1 MNTEQQQQRIMGY
14 FIEEAKDH
22 LNTIEQGVLNLQDV
36 LLDTEMRNEMF
47 RAAHSIKGG
56 AAMLGVVSV
65 QHISHR
71 LEDYFKIL
79 QEHSNIQVDERLKS
93 LFLAGFDRLQE
104 LIEQLE
110 VNLKI
115 SDELATSALE
125 SVKPIF
131 LELES
136 HLSRLVDGG
145 DSDTSNNLS
154 TFQVEVANKL
164 RDMLQLFKQEETI
177 SSRHELESICTEL
190 LTIGR
195 NLHLENWCELIMT
208 AKAAI
213 AFEDN
218 SYRTLA
224 PILIKY
230 IKQAQD
236 LVLEGKDAN
245 ITISSELQ
253 ALIPTT
259 AAITSFTDDEDM
271 TIFMD
276 NISDLDSGD
285 VSMDELFSD
294 AGIEFDDISS
304 DFDDLSDLFE
314 NEPAIASGEIPSE
327 TTEEI
332 AETIDFSNE
341 EVDINYSFDLELESL
356 FESTPEDLITS
367 EDAEFADFGLE
378 DLLQDSITD
387 NTDNVDE
394 SEQNSQQDIN
404 SIQDDDL
411 GLEDFF
417 SATDEDNLESLQS
430 IDVGT
435 WSGDVSEN
443 ITSGDFFDEFID
455 EFSMVTEVTEVDE
468 ESKNSDEFQSLSEDI
483 SFEDISTEESIEDD
497 FLLGSDFLTE
507 DELPI
512 GDLSI
517 EDRNE
522 DRVVDNDIADFAEFS
537 GDEFNVTDEPVESVI
552 IIDEF
557 SNLNQSELDLDEVAS
572 EQEFDG
578 NIADFAEFSG
588 AEFNVTDEPVESVII
603 IDEFFNLNQS
613 ELDLD
618 EASEQEFN
626 EDIADFVD
634 SGIEFTATDQPIFID
649 DEFSDLNLT
658 EDPSFVEQANEN
670 VVNFANSNDYRNTE
684 EFDELDT
691 IIDTPT
697 EVSESISIPSSPDFD
712 DLETLI
718 ELTPTVALR
727 KVESDDFD
735 DLEELLRDSS
745 EVGGI
750 ANKIARRP
758 APVKRQTSKII
769 SQTMKVDVKHL
780 DSLNNLVG
788 ELVVNRNLLDQD
800 QEKMQQFLANLL
812 NQVQMLSDVS
822 QKMRDQYDRSLLESS
837 LVATREQSK
846 VSSALM
852 MQRGD
857 DNQRSGGKSSDF
869 DSIELDRFS
878 DFHALS
884 QEIIELIVRVRE
896 SASDIEFVVGESE
909 QVTRQLGVI
918 TNQVQDDLKQSRMV
932 PFAQIADRLP
942 RAVRDLAIKTGKE
955 ADIDIRGRET
965 LIDKAILEQLYDPM
979 THLVSN
985 AIVHGLEDPQTRRSF
1000 GKQAKG
1006 LITVRAYHQGNQTII
1021 SVGDDGAGIDIEK
1034 VKRSAVTKGVRTQEE
1049 VNQLSDEEVFELLFE
1064 AGFSTK
1070 TQADEFAGRGVGLD
1084 VVTTALNDIR
1094 GTVFTESTLN
1104 KGTSFTIRLPLT
1116 LSISK
1121 AMLCVSNR
1129 TRIAFPVD
1137 GFEDMVEAPQNQI
1150 FTNEQGQSC
1159 LTWRNTTLPFQPL
1172 SNLLTYSRQVT
1183 RSSIYN
1189 KQEDDVISII
1199 VLRNDTGYLALQ
1211 VDQFIGESE
1220 IVIKQL
1226 EGPIPKPVGIAGA
1239 TILGDGQVMAIAN
1252 VLELF
1257 DIASGRLKPS
1267 QFGAPEV
1274 PLPQLDE
1281 AADPIVLIVDD
1292 SITVR
1297 ELLSLTFSKVGYRVE
1312 QAKDGKDAW
1321 EKLRAGMQ
1329 CNLIF
1334 CDIEMP
1340 RMDGLEL
1347 LSRIQKDEFLSKIPI
1362 AMLTSRSSD
1371 RHRSAARELGA
1382 KGYFTKPYL
1391 EEEVITGSKR
1401 LLQGEL
1407 LNY

>member
-36 LLDTEMRNEMF
+36 LLDTEMTNEMF

-79 QEHSNIQVDERLKS
+79 QEHNNIQVDERLKS

-110 VNLKI
+110 TNYKI
-115 SDELATSALE
+115 SDELASSALE

-131 LELES
+131 IELES
-136 HLSRLVDGG
+136 YLNRLVEG
-145 DSDTSNNLS
+145 DAADSSDNLVS
-154 TFQVEVANKL
+154 TFQSQVANKL
-164 RDMLQLFKQEETI
+164 RDMLQLFKQDDTAG
-177 SSRHELESICTEL
+177 SRRELENICSDL
-190 LTIGR
+190 LTIGNNL
-195 NLHLENWCELIMT
+195 NLHNWSQLILT
-208 AKAAI
+208 SKAAI

-218 SYRTLA
+218 SYRVLA
-224 PILIKY
+224 PVIIKDTKY
-230 IKQAQD
+230 AQD
-236 LVLEGKDAN
+236 LVLQGKDSD
-245 ITISSELQ
+245 ITISPELQ

-259 AAITSFTDDEDM
+259 APIASFNDDDDITV
-271 TIFMD
+271 FMD
-276 NISDLDSGD
+276 NISDFDSSD
-285 VSMDELFSD
+285 VSMDDLFSD
-294 AGIEFDDISS
+294 AGLEYSNESNS

-314 NEPAIASGEIPSE
+314 SVSAIADEE
-327 TTEEI
+327 TGDLSITET
-332 AETIDFSNE
+332 ETINSPESSADFNFETFNLSS
-341 EVDINYSFDLELESL
+341 DIPQDAGF
-356 FESTPEDLITS
+356 EDL
-367 EDAEFADFGLE
+367 GLE
-378 DLLQDSITD
+378 DLLQDTITD
-387 NTDNVDE
+387 TAEVSLPE
-394 SEQNSQQDIN
+394 QDI
-404 SIQDDDL
+404 STGFSDDDL

-417 SATDEDNLESLQS
+417 SATDENNLESLQS
-430 IDVGT
+430 IDAGA
-435 WSGDVSEN
+435 WSGDITESSEP
-443 ITSGDFFDEFID
+443 IDDFIN
-455 EFSMVTEVTEVDE
+455 EFSMVTEATEAGDNEIVTDQASELNLDNLVSDDSIEEPE
-468 ESKNSDEFQSLSEDI
+468 ESVDFGEFEL
-483 SFEDISTEESIEDD
+483 TAEEPSIT
-497 FLLGSDFLTE
+497 S
-507 DELPI
+507 
-512 GDLSI
+512 
-517 EDRNE
+517 
-522 DRVVDNDIADFAEFS
+522 AEFS
-537 GDEFNVTDEPVESVI
+537 NDSIEEPEESVDFNEFELTI
-552 IIDEF
+552 EEPSITSAEFSDDSIEEPEESVDFNEFELTTEEPSITSAEVSNDGIEEPEESVDFNEFELTIEQPSITSAEVSNDSIEEPEESVDFNEFELTIEEPSITSAEFSDDSIEEPEESVDFNEFELTTEEPSITSAEF
-557 SNLNQSELDLDEVAS
+557 SNVDLAEPTTEITSTSELDELEIISA
-572 EQEFDG
+572 EPIQE
-578 NIADFAEFSG
+578 S
-588 AEFNVTDEPVESVII
+588 
-603 IDEFFNLNQS
+603 
-613 ELDLD
+613 
-618 EASEQEFN
+618 
-626 EDIADFVD
+626 
-634 SGIEFTATDQPIFID
+634 
-649 DEFSDLNLT
+649 
-658 EDPSFVEQANEN
+658 
-670 VVNFANSNDYRNTE
+670 
-684 EFDELDT
+684 
-691 IIDTPT
+691 
-697 EVSESISIPSSPDFD
+697 VSESSPISFD
-712 DLETLI
+712 ELETLI
-718 ELTPTVALR
+718 ETPPPVPVKKAAN
-727 KVESDDFD
+727 DDFD
-735 DLEELLRDSS
+735 DLEALLRDSG
-745 EVGGI
+745 EAGGI
-750 ANKIARRP
+750 GVKVSKRP
-758 APVKRQTSKII
+758 VAAKRQTSKII

-812 NQVQMLSDVS
+812 TQVQLLSDAS

-837 LVATREQSK
+837 LVATREQSR
-846 VSSALM
+846 VSTALM
-852 MQRGD
+852 QSRLD
-857 DNQRSGGKSSDF
+857 SDSRSRSTSTDF

-896 SASDIEFVVGESE
+896 SASDIEFVVGETE

-985 AIVHGLEDPQTRRSF
+985 AIVHGLEDVNTRLSA
-1000 GKQAKG
+1000 GKSAKG
-1006 LITVRAYHQGNQTII
+1006 MITVRAYHQGNQTII
-1021 SVGDDGAGIDIEK
+1021 SVSDDGAGIDIER
-1034 VKRSAVTKGVRTQEE
+1034 VKRSAVAKGVRTEEE
-1049 VNQLSDEEVFELLFE
+1049 VNHLTDDEVFELLFE

-1070 TQADEFAGRGVGLD
+1070 SQADEFAGRGVGLD
-1084 VVTTALNDIR
+1084 VVNSALNDIR
-1094 GTVFTESTLN
+1094 GSIFTESILGQ
-1104 KGTSFTIRLPLT
+1104 GTTFTIRLPLT

-1137 GFEDMVEAPQNQI
+1137 GFEDMVEVPQNQI
-1150 FTNEQGQSC
+1150 FTNPQGQSC

-1172 SNLLTYSRQVT
+1172 SDLLTYTRQVS

-1189 KQEDDVISII
+1189 KLEDDVISII

-1211 VDQFIGESE
+1211 VDQFLGEGE

-1239 TILGDGQVMAIAN
+1239 TILGDGRVMAIAN

-1267 QFGAPEV
+1267 YAAPEAPV
-1274 PLPQLDE
+1274 PDADE
-1281 AADPIVLIVDD
+1281 TTDPTVLIVDD

-1347 LSRIQKDEFLSKIPI
+1347 LSRLQKDEFLSKIPV
-1362 AMLTSRSSD
+1362 AMLTSRGTD
-1371 RHRSAARELGA
+1371 RHRNAAKELGA

-1391 EEEVITGSKR
+1391 EEEVITASKR
-1401 LLQGEL
+1401 LLKGEAL
-1407 LNY
+1407 V